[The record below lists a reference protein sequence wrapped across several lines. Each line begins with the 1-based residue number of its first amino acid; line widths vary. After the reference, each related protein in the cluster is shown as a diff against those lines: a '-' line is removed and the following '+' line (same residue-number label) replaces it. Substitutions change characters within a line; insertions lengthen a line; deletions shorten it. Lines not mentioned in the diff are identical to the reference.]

1 MRLRGPFH
9 PSAAPVLS
17 RLAVLFFLF
26 TGAACTVTVAPVVAK
41 DPEIACPGGTTSW
54 RLVIADQRA
63 DRRDSE
69 KVIRAIRESIVR
81 SLPGCQWVD
90 AAAPEISIEVHRF
103 DVRQNEGT
111 WEAAIEFG
119 VIARDRGGRTL
130 TEFQS
135 DSSIAR
141 PNYRGLDNEKL
152 ALQEALD
159 EAMRR
164 ALTGLRA
171 VSNAG

>member
-1 MRLRGPFH
+1 MSLRGRFLSGFFALLPLL
-9 PSAAPVLS
+9 PAA
-17 RLAVLFFLF
+17 
-26 TGAACTVTVAPVVAK
+26 GCTVTVAPVVAK
-41 DPEIACPGGTTSW
+41 DPEIACPGGATSW

-69 KVIRAIRESIVR
+69 KVVRAIRESIAR
-81 SLPGCQWVD
+81 SLPGCRWVD
-90 AAAPEISIEVHRF
+90 GAAPEISIEVHRF

-111 WEAAIEFG
+111 WEAAVELG
-119 VIARDRGGRTL
+119 VVARDRGGRIL
-130 TEFQS
+130 TEFQA

-152 ALQEALD
+152 ALQEALS

>member
-1 MRLRGPFH
+1 MGRLPLLLLF
-9 PSAAPVLS
+9 LS
-17 RLAVLFFLF
+17 
-26 TGAACTVTVAPVVAK
+26 AACTVSVAPVVAK
-41 DPEIACPGGTTSW
+41 DPEIACPGGATSW
-54 RLVIADQRA
+54 RLAISDQRA

-69 KVIRAIRESIVR
+69 KVVRALRESIVK
-81 SLPGCQWVD
+81 SLPGCRWVD

-103 DVRQNEGT
+103 DVREAEGT
-111 WEAAIEFG
+111 WDAFVELG
-119 VIARDRGGRTL
+119 VIARDRSGRTL
-130 TEFQS
+130 TEFQA
-135 DSSIAR
+135 DSSISR
-141 PNYRGLDNEKL
+141 PNDRAMDNEKL

>member
-1 MRLRGPFH
+1 MGRLSLYLLIFATGC
-9 PSAAPVLS
+9 
-17 RLAVLFFLF
+17 AVN
-26 TGAACTVTVAPVVAK
+26 VAPVVAK
-41 DPEIACPGGTTSW
+41 DPEVACPGGATSW
-54 RLVIADQRA
+54 RLAISDQRA

-69 KVIRAIRESIVR
+69 KVVRAIRESIVK

-103 DVRQNEGT
+103 DVRQSEGT
-111 WEAAIEFG
+111 WEAFVELG

-130 TEFQS
+130 TEFQA
-135 DSSIAR
+135 DSSVAR
-141 PNYRGLDNEKL
+141 PDYRGMDNEKL
-152 ALQEALD
+152 ALQEALGD
-159 EAMRR
+159 AMRR